1 VGKTRQEK
9 GQGKQGNRKK
19 AFHTRIGYNGAMP
32 TAKSRKTDVLTIGAA
47 TRDVFIQSPRFKLE
61 RDPHAPDGFD
71 TCFPLGSKIDI
82 DKIIF
87 ETGGGAT
94 NAAVTFVRFGLKTA
108 TVARIGNDLGGRELR
123 ERLVEHK
130 IDVGPLQEDKTE
142 GTGYSLILVSGTG
155 QRAILV
161 YRGASRDIDAKKI
174 DWNGLDP
181 SWVYLTSVAGNETI
195 LKDIFTSTKKRKINV
210 AWNPGNAELELGLKA
225 LMPWILETDI
235 LILNR
240 EEAAELADVAPRH
253 LDGIFHRLSPL
264 PRQALVVTDGGKGAY
279 VHARG
284 TTWYAPALAGKRIN
298 TTGAGDAFGSAF
310 TAMAIKTGNLEL
322 GLRAGM
328 LNSLG
333 VITHMGAKAGILKR
347 LPTKQELAKVK
358 VKTLAVS

>member
-1 VGKTRQEK
+1 MT
-9 GQGKQGNRKK
+9 
-19 AFHTRIGYNGAMP
+19 
-32 TAKSRKTDVLTIGAA
+32 TAKSRNAQVLTIGAA
-47 TRDVFIQSPRFKLE
+47 TRDVFIQSPRFKME
-61 RDPHAPDGFD
+61 RDADAPDGFE
-71 TCFPLGSKIDI
+71 TCFPLGAKIDI

-123 ERLVEHK
+123 ERLVTHG
-130 IDVGPLQEDKTE
+130 IDVSSLQEDKTE

-161 YRGASRDIDAKKI
+161 YRGASRHIDAKKI
-174 DWNGLDP
+174 NWNAIDP
-181 SWVYLTSVAGNETI
+181 SWVYLTSVAGDKTI
-195 LKDIFTSTKKRKINV
+195 LKDIFAQTRKRKVNV
-210 AWNPGNAELELGLKA
+210 AWNPGNAELEIGLKA
-225 LMPWILETDI
+225 LMPWIAETDI

-240 EEAAELADVAPRH
+240 EEAAELADTAPRH

-264 PRQALVVTDGGKGAY
+264 PRQALVVTDGAHGAY

-284 TTWYAPALAGKRIN
+284 TTWYAPALHGKRIN

-310 TAMAIKTGNLEL
+310 TAMAIKSGNLET

-333 VITHMGAKAGILKR
+333 VITHMGAKSGILKKI
-347 LPTKQELAKVK
+347 PSNADLARVK
-358 VKTLAVS
+358 VKTLPMS